1 MTAEKDLPVVASA
14 IRGAVDFLVTGD
26 KKDLLCIKEKRL
38 AFSIVSPAEFLDV
51 SLPNLLKGLAPPA

>member
-26 KKDLLCIKEKRL
+26 KKDLLRIKEKRL
-38 AFSIVSPAEFLDV
+38 PFSIVSPAEFLDEA
-51 SLPNLLKGLAPPA
+51 LPNLLKGLAPPA